1 MTSNE
6 ELQPMTAIDQA
17 DVNRIHERL
26 DSLFKITN
34 ENAINIAKLA
44 LAAEFDRDK
53 HLRPCH
59 HHVEL
64 KKEVNKHF
72 EAEEK
77 DRSVWKSAWVKSAV
91 HLVELG
97 VVFVFGWMINK

>member
-1 MTSNE
+1 MTSV
-6 ELQPMTAIDQA
+6 DQS

-26 DSLFKITN
+26 DALFKITN
-34 ENAINIAKLA
+34 ENAINIARLA

-53 HLRPCH
+53 HKRPCH
-59 HHVEL
+59 EHVEL
-64 KKEVNKHF
+64 RKEIDKHLLAL
-72 EAEEK
+72 EQ

-97 VVFVFGWMINK
+97 VVFAFGWLMRK